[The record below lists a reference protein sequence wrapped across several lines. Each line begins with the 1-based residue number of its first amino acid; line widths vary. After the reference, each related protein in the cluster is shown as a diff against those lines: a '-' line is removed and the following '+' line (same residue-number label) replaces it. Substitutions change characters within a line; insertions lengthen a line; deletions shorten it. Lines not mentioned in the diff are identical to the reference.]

1 MLFKYQAPDSY
12 KSTCIVIA
20 GQSYAVKNGVV
31 EAKEDIY
38 FALQPMGFIRYVED
52 PKKVTAVAT
61 AKS

>member
-12 KSTCIVIA
+12 KSTSIVIA
-20 GQSYAVKNGVV
+20 GQSYVIKNGIV

-38 FALQPMGFIRYVED
+38 FALQPMGFTRYVEEA
-52 PKKVTAVAT
+52 KKVTAVAT